1 MLEIQGKKE
10 NIKNV
15 STEER
20 AVFVLLMFF
29 SFSVVSV
36 SVEVVMVFEKVE
48 FNMVY
53 FRREGL

>member
-29 SFSVVSV
+29 SFSFVSV
-36 SVEVVMVFEKVE
+36 SEVVMVFEKVE